1 MSENKEFN
9 ITGLCIPKLHYMV
22 DTSEKVSQIIER
34 YIKRGAYF
42 TMNCAR
48 QYGKT
53 TTLELLYHRLREDY
67 IVLDISFEA
76 SDDCFVSMYSLAL
89 GLVSKIEDRLVSEN
103 VSDTLLEKWRK
114 SVSET
119 LPMEDLNRRITELCR
134 NSDREII
141 LMADEVDRVA
151 DNQLFLLF
159 LGLLRTKYLRR
170 NAGRDYTFKSVI
182 LAGVHDIKNL
192 KMKLRHSPWNMR
204 EGNESSECLHSF
216 DDCLREH
223 RMLAFYDIAADF
235 NVEMGFSVREIESM
249 LREYEADC
257 QTGMNIHVIADK
269 IYAYTGGYPIL
280 VSWICKRIDEEQLS
294 WTISGVQTAVKD
306 LLHGT
311 NTLFDDII
319 KNLENYPDFRK
330 LVETVLVQ
338 GETVPFVVSNPE
350 IARGVMYG
358 IFQKTKGQV
367 SISNQIFET
376 YIYEYLIS
384 ISRTQELLLP
394 KYSDKSQYIRDGK
407 LDMRLVLERFSAF
420 LKSEYRKEDG
430 RFIERQGRLLFLSFL
445 RPIINGTGHYAV
457 EAQTRQNTRMD
468 IQVFYGSEE
477 FIVELKLWHGAKKE
491 RDGYAQ
497 LAGYLDARGLE
508 QGYLVSFCEN
518 LKTPRENQEIEY
530 NGHKIYEVIIAY
542 REDGSK

>member
-114 SVSET
+114 PVSET

-192 KMKLRHSPWNMR
+192 KMKLRQEENRKYNSPWN
-204 EGNESSECLHSF
+204 
-216 DDCLREH
+216 
-223 RMLAFYDIAADF
+223 IAADF

-257 QTGMNIHVIADK
+257 QTGMNIHVIAER
-269 IYAYTGGYPIL
+269 IYAYTGGYPFL
-280 VSWICKRIDEEQLS
+280 VSWICKRIDEGELS

-338 GETVPFVVSNPE
+338 GESVPFVVSNPE

-394 KYSDKSQYIRDGK
+394 KYSDKSQYIRDGR